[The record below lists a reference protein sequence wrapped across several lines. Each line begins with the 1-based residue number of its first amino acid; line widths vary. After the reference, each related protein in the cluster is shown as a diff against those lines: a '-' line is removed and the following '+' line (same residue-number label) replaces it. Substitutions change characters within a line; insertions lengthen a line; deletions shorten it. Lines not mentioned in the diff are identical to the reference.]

1 MQVLCLPSGERV
13 VGGVNSGLRLVLETG
28 NLHTATPASLH
39 ACVSVCVSA
48 CTPAC
53 VCFLCELVLYVLQYT
68 LC

>member
-39 ACVSVCVSA
+39 ACVSVCGCLHNLRVCVSCA
-48 CTPAC
+48 N
-53 VCFLCELVLYVLQYT
+53 
-68 LC
+68 